1 MLYSTTESISL
12 TPTPR
17 KRIGGSEERRIGGS
31 EDRKSGGTTVR
42 SAVLWRR
49 VTGEFLSHRQPLFDI
64 YDSIEVLNL
73 APNADFDI
81 L

>member
-1 MLYSTTESISL
+1 MLDVVFDHRVYL
-12 TPTPR
+12 LDANA
-17 KRIGGSEERRIGGS
+17 SEADRRIGRA

-73 APNADFDI
+73 ASNADFDI